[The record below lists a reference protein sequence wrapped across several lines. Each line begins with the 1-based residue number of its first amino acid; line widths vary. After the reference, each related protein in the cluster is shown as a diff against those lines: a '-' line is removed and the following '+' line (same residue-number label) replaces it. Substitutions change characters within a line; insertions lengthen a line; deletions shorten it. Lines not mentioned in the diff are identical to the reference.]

1 MEYANHTIEQI
12 QPGDRAFVQKT
23 ITEAD
28 ILLFAA
34 VSTDNNPAHINAAY
48 AKQTRFKRPMAHGM
62 LTAGLVSAILGGQLP
77 GPGSVY
83 VAQTLKFLAPVYAGD
98 TLLATAEV
106 VHVDRE
112 KNRVKLRTTVSNQE
126 EVQVLDGE
134 ATISPPKKRLTVI
147 AGGAE

>member
-1 MEYANHTIEQI
+1 VEYANHTIEQI
-12 QPGDRAFVQKT
+12 HPGDQAFVQKT

-34 VSTDNNPAHINAAY
+34 VSTDNNPAHVNAAY
-48 AKQTRFKRPMAHGM
+48 ARQTRFGRPMAHGM

-83 VAQTLKFLAPVYAGD
+83 VAQTLRFLAPVYAGD

-112 KNRVKLRTTVSNQE
+112 KNRVKLRTTVTNQE
-126 EVQVLDGE
+126 EVRVLDGE
-134 ATISPPKKRLTVI
+134 ATISPPKRRIAVT
-147 AGGAE
+147 AGGA

>member
-12 QPGDRAFVQKT
+12 QPGAQAYVQKT

-48 AKQTRFKRPMAHGM
+48 AKQTRFERPMAHGM
-62 LTAGLVSAILGGQLP
+62 LTAGLISAILGGQLP

-98 TLLATAEV
+98 TLLAIAEV

-112 KNRVKLRTTVSNQE
+112 KNRVKLRTTVTNQE
-126 EVQVLDGE
+126 EVEVLDGE
-134 ATISPPKKRLTVI
+134 ATISPPKKRISVS
-147 AGGAE
+147 